1 MSIFDTKL
9 TFPKDAILE
18 LSSSYSS
25 TPRSNVPKR
34 ELKAAEK
41 QSQDSSFEEQPAKT
55 QAKKHKGS
63 KPKVNKSFESHLK
76 QGPSMEL
83 VQTSAV
89 IDVDNDV

>member
-1 MSIFDTKL
+1 MSIFDTEL

-25 TPRSNVPKR
+25 TLRSNVPKR

-63 KPKVNKSFESHLK
+63 KPKVNKSFENLK
-76 QGPSMEL
+76 
-83 VQTSAV
+83 
-89 IDVDNDV
+89 